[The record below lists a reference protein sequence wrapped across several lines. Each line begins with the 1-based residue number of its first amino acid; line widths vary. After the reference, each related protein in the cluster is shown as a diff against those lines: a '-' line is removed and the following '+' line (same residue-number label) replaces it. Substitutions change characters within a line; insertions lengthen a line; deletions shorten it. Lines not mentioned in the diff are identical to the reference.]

1 MLQKY
6 PTVHISCY
14 KESFNRPFIHHLEGM
29 KSRPGYEEVSFF
41 IEGTTFTRRDHFIS
55 IFSAKK
61 LEQLSGTRK

>member
-6 PTVHISCY
+6 PTVHSY
-14 KESFNRPFIHHLEGM
+14 KESFNRPFIHLEGM